1 MKSMKKSNHEI
12 GSWLI
17 LFLGFYTL
25 VIAILWI
32 FVTEIMFVSDFA
44 HVTGYQFSEHPDT
57 VLAGFYI
64 LTKRLIGVMIL
75 VVALL
80 ILLINQKAYRKGE
93 KWSWFAI
100 LIAGG
105 VTWGTF
111 IVYKIIIGYI
121 GASMITFVIGTLI
134 TLIGLILSA
143 KEMLGKN

>member
-1 MKSMKKSNHEI
+1 
-12 GSWLI
+12 
-17 LFLGFYTL
+17 
-25 VIAILWI
+25 
-32 FVTEIMFVSDFA
+32 
-44 HVTGYQFSEHPDT
+44 
-57 VLAGFYI
+57 
-64 LTKRLIGVMIL
+64 L

-121 GASMITFVIGTLI
+121 GASMITFVIGNLI

>member
-1 MKSMKKSNHEI
+1 MKKSNHEI

-25 VIAILWI
+25 VMSILWI

-44 HVTGYQFSEHPDT
+44 HVTGYQFGEHPDA
-57 VLAGFYI
+57 VLEGFYI
-64 LTKRLIGVMIL
+64 LTKKLIGVMIL
-75 VVALL
+75 VIAIL
-80 ILLINQKAYRKGE
+80 ILLIQKKAYAPGE
-93 KWSWFAI
+93 KWAWFAI

-121 GASMITFVIGTLI
+121 GASMITFVVGALL

-143 KEMLGKN
+143 KEMFGKT